1 MMISQIIGLPTVQE
15 ESLYTDES
23 ADELGRDEFLKLFL
37 VQLNYQDP
45 LNPMDSTQFSAQLA
59 QFSSLEQLF
68 NINENLEAINGLQAD
83 SGRYQSL
90 DLIGKEIEAEGN
102 LLYLEQNGTASGSYY
117 LDSAADC
124 VAQIYD
130 ADGYWIREI
139 PLGSLKQGQHTFDWD
154 GLDQDGDSVDQG
166 VYSFDITGITE
177 TGSVVTAETMIKGQ
191 VDRVNLE
198 GSEPMLYIGEIPL
211 GLSQVLDISVSEGVT
226 E

>member
-1 MMISQIIGLPTVQE
+1 MISQITGLPTVQE

-68 NINENLEAINGLQAD
+68 NINETLEAINGLQAD
-83 SGRYQSL
+83 NISYQSL

-130 ADGYWIREI
+130 ADGYLIREI
-139 PLGSLKQGQHTFDWD
+139 QLGALKQGQHTFDWD